1 MTARALRLREESLLS
16 MRSWVDRLFGWVML
30 VQVIGAI
37 VTALLLSP
45 LSYSGAESE
54 LHPHVETAVLLGLLI
69 GTPVWVA
76 VRKFPGHRATRYVVA
91 CCQMLMGCL
100 LIHVTGGRIETHF
113 HVFVSLAF
121 LAFYLDWSILV
132 PASIIVVV
140 DHYVRGLY
148 FPISVYGVASGA
160 EWRFLEHTGWV
171 LFEDFVLVFACVKGN
186 SLIAELADRQALL
199 ETTNERI
206 ETEVALRTRELET
219 SRRETLLRLA
229 RAAELRDSVTGQ
241 HIVRVSLLSKLLAEK
256 LGFDEAGQDRI
267 LLASALHDVGK
278 IGMHD
283 DILLKEGTLTDAER
297 RTMQSH
303 AAIRLP
309 AADARSSPRVRTR
322 CRRRQRRVRTARNGR
337 PDRPQPPRT
346 LGWRGLPER
355 PLGRGHPD
363 RGAHRGRR
371 GRVRGAPVRPPLQE
385 EVLARRIVADH
396 EDGPRHA
403 VRSHGV
409 GRVAGPR
416 RRGRGHPLLPPRRRI
431 VLRRGCVGSCRSC
444 RAARRR

>member
-1 MTARALRLREESLLS
+1 MTSRALRLHAESLFA

-37 VTALLLSP
+37 VTSLVLSP

-54 LHPHVETAVLLGLLI
+54 IHPHVETAVLLGLLI

-76 VRKFPGHRATRYVVA
+76 VRKYPGRRATRYVVA

-171 LFEDFVLVFACVKGN
+171 LFEDLVLVFACVKGN

-206 ETEVALRTRELET
+206 ETEVAMRTRELEV

-229 RAAELRDSVTGQ
+229 RAAELRDTVTGQ

-256 LGFDEAGQDRI
+256 LGFDEADQDRI

-283 DILLKEGTLTDAER
+283 DILLKTGTLTEAER
-297 RTMQSH
+297 NTMQSH
-303 AAIRLP
+303 ALVGYRLLTQEVHP
-309 AADARSSPRVRTR
+309 AFARDAADVSQG
-322 CRRRQRRVRTARNGR
+322 CELLETAALIALNHHERWDGAGYPNGLSGEDI
-337 PDRPQPPRT
+337 PI
-346 LGWRGLPER
+346 E
-355 PLGRGHPD
+355 
-363 RGAHRGRR
+363 A
-371 GRVRGAPVRPPLQE
+371 
-385 EVLARRIVADH
+385 RIVAVADVY
-396 EDGPRHA
+396 EA
-403 VRSHGV
+403 LRSD
-409 GRVAGPR
+409 RPYKKR
-416 RRGRGHPLLPPRRRI
+416 FSMSESQQIMKMGRGTQFDPI
-431 VLRRGCVGSCRSC
+431 VLDTLLDHIEEAEGILFFHRDEQRYFAE
-444 RAARRR
+444 AA